1 VSRLGLSTHAEK
13 VSAIVELERPKHV
26 SDLQKFLGMCVYFSQ
41 YIPFY
46 AYIVT
51 SLFELLKKGMKFVW
65 GAEHEMVFRQAKDA
79 LAAAPILGHAICGL
93 PYRLYSDASDFAIST
108 SLQQVQ

>member
-1 VSRLGLSTHAEK
+1 VEK
-13 VSAIVELERPKHV
+13 VAAILELECPTHV

-51 SLFELLKKGMKFVW
+51 PLFELLKKGVKFMW
-65 GAEHEMVFRQAKDA
+65 GAEHEIAFRQAKDA
-79 LAAAPILGHAICGL
+79 LTAAPILGHAICGQ
-93 PYRLYSDASDFAIST
+93 PC
-108 SLQQVQ
+108 